1 MEPIKPNPPFMPLA
15 HEGFTAATLDVQKT
29 RLKAQVED
37 FASLLYAQMFE
48 QMRESGKGEEEDE
61 GNSVFG
67 GGDTSMFMHFLDES
81 VGRNF
86 IKQGGGGLNDALLKQ
101 LSTRL
106 DTQAQGGDR

>member
-1 MEPIKPNPPFMPLA
+1 MEPIKPKSPFMALPT
-15 HEGFTAATLDVQKT
+15 EGIVAVPKEAQ
-29 RLKAQVED
+29 KAQLKGQVEE
-37 FASLLYAQMFE
+37 FASLLYAQMFQE
-48 QMRESGKGEEEDE
+48 MRESGKGDEEEE